1 MLDDAS
7 QNAILEPEVVTEEV
21 EASVTENESP
31 VMIETEDDVAA
42 APTRVISLSFYCNN
56 FYLMVCI

>member
-21 EASVTENESP
+21 EASVTKNESP

-42 APTRVISLSFYCNN
+42 APTRVISLFFHNN
-56 FYLMVCI
+56 SIYLMMCI